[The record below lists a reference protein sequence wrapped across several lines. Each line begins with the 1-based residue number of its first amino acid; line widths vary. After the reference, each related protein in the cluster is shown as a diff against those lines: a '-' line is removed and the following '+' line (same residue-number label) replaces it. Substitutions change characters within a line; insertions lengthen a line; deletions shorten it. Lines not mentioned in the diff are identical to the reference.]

1 MSCRSLRRL
10 MGRRAPL
17 KMLMSIYRSV
27 RGLSE
32 NTERTKYETGQ
43 EMKPFGTNL
52 RATIFA
58 FAVASLPG
66 GAEARSNDP
75 VERNMANPI
84 CETFSVKD
92 VSRVPPGHEPS
103 GAESSSLGFTR
114 SSRIFGAGNNGWI
127 NTPYSRTPA
136 LERSRPGD
144 RVLVCLV
151 KYYVGCPKGDDRGR
165 TYSVRNLRTGATFE
179 AMNGSHICGGA

>member
-1 MSCRSLRRL
+1 
-10 MGRRAPL
+10 
-17 KMLMSIYRSV
+17 
-27 RGLSE
+27 
-32 NTERTKYETGQ
+32 
-43 EMKPFGTNL
+43 MKTFGTNS
-52 RATIFA
+52 RRTTFA
-58 FAVASLPG
+58 PIVVLVAAFFSVS
-66 GAEARSNDP
+66 ADAASSDP
-75 VERNMANPI
+75 VERVMPKPI
-84 CETFSVKD
+84 CETFTVKD

-114 SSRIFGAGNNGWI
+114 GSRIFGAGNTGWI

-136 LERSRPGD
+136 LERSRAGD

-151 KYYVGCPKGDDRGR
+151 KYYAGCPKGDDRGR